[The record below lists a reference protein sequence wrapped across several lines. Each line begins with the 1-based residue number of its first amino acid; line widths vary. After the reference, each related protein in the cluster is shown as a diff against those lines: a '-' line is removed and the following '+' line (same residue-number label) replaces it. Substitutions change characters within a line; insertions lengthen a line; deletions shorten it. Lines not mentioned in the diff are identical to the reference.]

1 MFIPPK
7 SDVCIKELFR
17 NETVLRYFVSAVLA
31 VPPESICTIRMKN
44 TFLWRSHRKQKQGI
58 LDVLEIH
65 ILELHKKLEEDGEME
80 EWIRFFRAESEEDLN
95 MQETKNPG
103 ILEAI
108 REVRTMSLSRRMRL
122 RYEAHMKQVRDERA
136 WKTYEREEARKEGFA
151 EGRTEGLAEGRT
163 EGLAEGR
170 AEGRTETFS
179 RIIGHMI
186 GQQVSDQEI
195 IRLSGCSE
203 EELEEVKKN
212 ITLP

>member
-122 RYEAHMKQVRDERA
+122 RYE
-136 WKTYEREEARKEGFA
+136 EARKEGFA

-212 ITLP
+212 IKLP

>member
-65 ILELHKKLEEDGEME
+65 ILELKKKLKENGTVE
-80 EWIRFFRAESEEDLN
+80 EWLRFFRADCEEDLE
-95 MQETKNPG
+95 MIRTKNPG

-108 REVRTMSLSRRMRL
+108 REVREMSLSRRLRI
-122 RYEAHMKQVRDERA
+122 RYEAHLKQIRDEKA
-136 WKTYEREEARKEGFA
+136 WKAYERAEARK
-151 EGRTEGLAEGRT
+151 EGLAEGRT
-163 EGLAEGR
+163 VGLAEGR
-170 AEGRTETFS
+170 TVGLAEGRTVGLAEGRS
-179 RIIGHMI
+179 QIIRNMI
-186 GQQVSDQEI
+186 RQNISDQEI

-203 EELEEVKKN
+203 EELKK
-212 ITLP
+212 IKG

>member
-136 WKTYEREEARKEGFA
+136 WKTYEREEARKA
-151 EGRTEGLAEGRT
+151 LQKVVRKVLQKVLQKVVRKALQRVVQK
-163 EGLAEGR
+163 AV
-170 AEGRTETFS
+170 
-179 RIIGHMI
+179 
-186 GQQVSDQEI
+186 QK
-195 IRLSGCSE
+195 LSAGSSA
-203 EELEEVKKN
+203 
-212 ITLP
+212 I